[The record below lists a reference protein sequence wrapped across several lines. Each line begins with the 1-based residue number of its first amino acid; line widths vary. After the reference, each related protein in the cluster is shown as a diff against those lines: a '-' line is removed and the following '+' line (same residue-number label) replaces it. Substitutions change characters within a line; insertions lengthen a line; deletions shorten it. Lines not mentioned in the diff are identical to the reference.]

1 MAAMWTVLRRAAD
14 STVEMSGSDTVKLAL
29 VIAGAVLALA
39 AATGCSSSATTS
51 APPGNTVRS
60 AGPDTSSSGIDPFGP
75 QQESSDPAPV
85 KVTMCRIG
93 KSSAGQSAALFQGE
107 VTNTTRLSGTVSVEV
122 WFIDEHGSV
131 EHIDYL
137 VADNVQPGQAA
148 YIYGVESDV
157 GDIFPG
163 NKVTC
168 SVRSVE
174 VYT

>member
-1 MAAMWTVLRRAAD
+1 M
-14 STVEMSGSDTVKLAL
+14 
-29 VIAGAVLALA
+29 
-39 AATGCSSSATTS
+39 
-51 APPGNTVRS
+51 
-60 AGPDTSSSGIDPFGP
+60 
-75 QQESSDPAPV
+75 
-85 KVTMCRIG
+85 
-93 KSSAGQSAALFQGE
+93 FQGE